1 MIVEMDLYAQ
11 IRTLYNEGFS
21 QRNIAHRLGIS
32 RQTVKKYC
40 EGNTHPD
47 ERKPYHRESEVL
59 TQDVLDFIR
68 SCLEEDRKENLH
80 KQGHT
85 AKRIYNRLVFEKG
98 FQGAE
103 STVRNAV
110 KSLRSEVSVP
120 PQADIPLEYDPG
132 DAIQIDWGEAT
143 AYLNGVKTKLY
154 FFCGRLCYSC
164 AIVVQAFYSQ
174 NQESFLEAQQK
185 MFDFFGGVPIDS
197 YSITQRLQLKRV
209 LVLMPRQLM
218 VINHL
223 QHTMHLKQ
231 TFVTLLAATKKA

>member
-85 AKRIYNRLVFEKG
+85 AKRIYDRLVFEKG
-98 FQGAE
+98 FQGA
-103 STVRNAV
+103 
-110 KSLRSEVSVP
+110 
-120 PQADIPLEYDPG
+120 
-132 DAIQIDWGEAT
+132 
-143 AYLNGVKTKLY
+143 
-154 FFCGRLCYSC
+154 
-164 AIVVQAFYSQ
+164 
-174 NQESFLEAQQK
+174 
-185 MFDFFGGVPIDS
+185 
-197 YSITQRLQLKRV
+197 
-209 LVLMPRQLM
+209 
-218 VINHL
+218 
-223 QHTMHLKQ
+223 
-231 TFVTLLAATKKA
+231 